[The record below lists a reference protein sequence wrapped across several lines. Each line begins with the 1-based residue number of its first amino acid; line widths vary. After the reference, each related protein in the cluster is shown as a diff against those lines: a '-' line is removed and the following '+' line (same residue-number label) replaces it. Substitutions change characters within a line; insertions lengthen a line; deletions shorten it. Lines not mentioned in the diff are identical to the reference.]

1 MHKVLPIL
9 QKRFSVFICRK
20 LTAGG
25 EQMNAQRIG
34 EKLKALRSNQT
45 LKEVS
50 GILGISDSALNAY
63 ELGLRVPRDDV
74 KIKLAKYYGQSIE
87 SLFYEDF

>member
-1 MHKVLPIL
+1 
-9 QKRFSVFICRK
+9 
-20 LTAGG
+20 
-25 EQMNAQRIG
+25 MNPQRIG

-63 ELGLRVPRDDV
+63 EHGLRVPRDDV

>member
-1 MHKVLPIL
+1 
-9 QKRFSVFICRK
+9 
-20 LTAGG
+20 
-25 EQMNAQRIG
+25 MNAQRIG

-63 ELGLRVPRDDV
+63 ELGLRVPLHRQEKAKDQAKKIPEV
-74 KIKLAKYYGQSIE
+74 KTDSQK
-87 SLFYEDF
+87 